1 MARRVR
7 TYLDGDAQTDEMLR
21 PNRLVSTATCMKV
34 VELLSSDVLP
44 ERK

>member
-21 PNRLVSTATCMKV
+21 PSRSFG
-34 VELLSSDVLP
+34 SDVLP